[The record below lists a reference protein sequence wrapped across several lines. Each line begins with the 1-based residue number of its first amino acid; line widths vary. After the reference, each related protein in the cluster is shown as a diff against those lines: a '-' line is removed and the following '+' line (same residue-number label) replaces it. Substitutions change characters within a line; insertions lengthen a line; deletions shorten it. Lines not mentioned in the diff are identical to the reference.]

1 MNDQQPRKGIGEAAR
16 GALAWLSRSGVC
28 VEPGEWKPLVLAW
41 VYFFSLLMSYYM
53 LRPIRETMG
62 IARGW
67 DNLPWLFTATLLT
80 MIPANLLFAWIASR
94 WPRHRFIPLAHRFF
108 GLNLLVFVGLL
119 FVVPEGK
126 RVWVGYCFYVWLSV
140 FNLFVVSVFW
150 AFLADVF
157 RPAQTKR
164 LFGVVGVGGTIGAI
178 LGSGLVW
185 TLAEHVRPAFM
196 MVGSVVLLEVATQAM
211 SGLARSQRG
220 RLQESRTGPPAATTC
235 TACGYRLQGL
245 AEEGD
250 LVRCPECGTEHVFTD
265 SPPPPATTEREPSP
279 KVLEGL
285 RLIVGSRYM
294 LMIALYLLITTV
306 TATFL
311 YMEQGRII
319 DEAIADEAQR
329 TQTFA
334 LIDMLANVATLLLQA
349 FLTARL
355 VRWLGVGIT
364 LAILPTVVLLGFVGL
379 WLAPVVA
386 MIVAVQVARRGL
398 HYAVA
403 RPVRE
408 MLFAPLGPDAKYK
421 SKAFIDTFVY
431 RGGDQLAAWV
441 PRWLAAASVPLAWI
455 AIPAALAWAVVGV
468 ILGRM
473 ERRAESEPRP
483 TGPGVVAPT
492 A

>member
-1 MNDQQPRKGIGEAAR
+1 MPDERPDHPAPTDRPRPAAM
-16 GALAWLSRSGVC
+16 AWLSRRTVS
-28 VEPGEWKPLVLAW
+28 VEPGEWKALTLAW

-67 DNLPWLFTATLLT
+67 DNLPWLFSATLLT
-80 MIPANLLFAWIASR
+80 MIPANLLFAWVASR
-94 WPRHRFIPLAHRFF
+94 WPRRKFIPLAHRFF
-108 GLNLLVFVGLL
+108 SLNLIVFVGLL
-119 FVVPEGK
+119 FLVPAGK

-140 FNLFVVSVFW
+140 FNLFVVSLFW

-178 LGSGLVW
+178 MGAGLVW
-185 TLAEHVRPAFM
+185 TLAEHVQPAFM
-196 MVGSVVLLEVATQAM
+196 MVGSILLLEVATQAM
-211 SGLARSQRG
+211 SGLARTQRD
-220 RLQESRTGPPAATTC
+220 RLDERRDAATD
-235 TACGYRLQGL
+235 A
-245 AEEGD
+245 
-250 LVRCPECGTEHVFTD
+250 
-265 SPPPPATTEREPSP
+265 PAHREPSP

-294 LMIALYLLITTV
+294 LMIALYLLITTI

-319 DEAIADEAQR
+319 DEAITDEAKR

-334 LIDMLANVATLLLQA
+334 LIDLLSNIATLLLQA

-355 VRWLGVGIT
+355 VRWLGVGVT
-364 LAILPTVVLLGFVGL
+364 LALLPTVVLLGFVGL

-386 MIVAVQVARRGL
+386 MIVVFQVARRGL

-421 SKAFIDTFVY
+421 SKTFIDTFIY

-441 PRWLAAASVPLAWI
+441 PKWLALIAIPLAWV
-455 AIPAALAWAVVGV
+455 AIPAAFVWAIVGI

-473 ERRAESEPRP
+473 EKRQE
-483 TGPGVVAPT
+483 T
-492 A
+492 

>member
-1 MNDQQPRKGIGEAAR
+1 MPDERPDHPAPTDRPRPAAM
-16 GALAWLSRSGVC
+16 AWLSRRTVN
-28 VEPGEWKPLVLAW
+28 VEPGEWKALVLAW

-67 DNLPWLFTATLLT
+67 DNLPWLFSATLLA
-80 MIPANLLFAWIASR
+80 MIPANLLFAWVASR

-119 FVVPEGK
+119 FLVPEGK

-178 LGSGLVW
+178 MGAGLVW
-185 TLAEHVRPAFM
+185 TLAEHVPPAYM
-196 MVGSVVLLEVATQAM
+196 MVGSILLLEVATQAM
-211 SGLARSQRG
+211 SALARTQRD
-220 RLQESRTGPPAATTC
+220 RLDERRDAATD
-235 TACGYRLQGL
+235 A
-245 AEEGD
+245 
-250 LVRCPECGTEHVFTD
+250 
-265 SPPPPATTEREPSP
+265 PAHREPSP

-294 LMIALYLLITTV
+294 LMIALYLLITTI

-319 DEAIADEAQR
+319 DEAIADEAKR

-334 LIDMLANVATLLLQA
+334 LIDLLSNIATLLLQA

-355 VRWLGVGIT
+355 VRWLGVGVT
-364 LAILPTVVLLGFVGL
+364 LALLPTVVLLGFVGL

-386 MIVAVQVARRGL
+386 MIVVFQVARRSL

-421 SKAFIDTFVY
+421 SKAFIDTFIY

-441 PRWLAAASVPLAWI
+441 PKWLALAAIPLAWV
-455 AIPAALAWAVVGV
+455 AIPAACVWAVVGI

-473 ERRAESEPRP
+473 EKRQE
-483 TGPGVVAPT
+483 T
-492 A
+492 

>member
-16 GALAWLSRSGVC
+16 GALAWLSRRGVC

-94 WPRHRFIPLAHRFF
+94 WPRDRFIPLAHRFF

-185 TLAEHVRPAFM
+185 TLAEHVRPGFM
-196 MVGSVVLLEVATQAM
+196 MIGSVVLLELATQAM
-211 SGLARSQRG
+211 SGLARSQRD
-220 RLQESRTGPPAATTC
+220 RLNERRDAGADPAA
-235 TACGYRLQGL
+235 Q
-245 AEEGD
+245 
-250 LVRCPECGTEHVFTD
+250 
-265 SPPPPATTEREPSP
+265 REPSP
-279 KVLEGL
+279 RVLEGM
-285 RLIVGSRYM
+285 RLVFNSRYM

-379 WLAPVVA
+379 WLAPVVG

-421 SKAFIDTFVY
+421 SKAFIDTFIY

-473 ERRAESEPRP
+473 ERRAESEPP
-483 TGPGVVAPT
+483 PAAGPAVVAP
-492 A
+492 AP